1 LHQAIK
7 EKKVTIETMQ
17 RLERINIVID
27 NAQPKNPVAIVLPF
41 KESDISQNVIRPVK
55 NFQNKYLYRFFK
67 RLFDF
72 FSSFILLIILAIP
85 MIILAIAIRLDSE
98 GPALYKQVR
107 LGKDGKP
114 FMLYKFRSMRI
125 DAEKEGAKWA
135 DSNDS
140 RVTKVGK
147 ILRMKRLDE
156 LPQLINIILGQ
167 MSVVG
172 PRPER
177 PEYYKE
183 FRKYIQGFEQRL
195 LVVPGL
201 TGWAQINGG
210 YNILP
215 DRKAELD
222 VEYIENRSFW
232 KDLKIIFRTV
242 KIVLTHDGAR

>member
-1 LHQAIK
+1 MHQAIK

-41 KESDISQNVIRPVK
+41 KENDISQNVIRPVK

-72 FSSFILLIILAIP
+72 LSSFIMLIILAIP

-232 KDLKIIFRTV
+232 NDLKIIFRTV

>member
-1 LHQAIK
+1 MQH
-7 EKKVTIETMQ
+7 TTMQ
-17 RLERINIVID
+17 RLENINIRID
-27 NAQPKNPVAIVLPF
+27 KFQTQNSVEIVLPF
-41 KESDISQNVIRPVK
+41 KEEGFSQNIIRPVTS
-55 NFQNKYLYRFFK
+55 FQNKIIYRFFK

-72 FSSFILLIILAIP
+72 FSSLCMLIILAIP

-98 GPALYKQVR
+98 GPAIYKQVR

-114 FMLYKFRSMRI
+114 FMLYKYRSMRI
-125 DAEKEGAKWA
+125 DAEKEGARWA
-135 DSNDS
+135 DSNDP
-140 RVTKVGK
+140 RVTKIGK
-147 ILRMKRLDE
+147 MLRMKRLDE
-156 LPQLINIILGQ
+156 LPQLINIFLGQ

-215 DRKAELD
+215 DQKAELD

-232 KDLKIIFRTV
+232 NDLKIIFRTV

>member
-1 LHQAIK
+1 MT
-7 EKKVTIETMQ
+7 VGTMQ
-17 RLERINIVID
+17 RLENINIRID
-27 NAQPKNPVAIVLPF
+27 KSPTQNSVEIVLPF
-41 KESDISQNVIRPVK
+41 KEEEITQNIIRPVK
-55 NFQNKYLYRFFK
+55 SFQKKIIYRFFK

-72 FSSFILLIILAIP
+72 FSSLCMLIILAIP
-85 MIILAIAIRLDSE
+85 MIVLAIAIRLDSE
-98 GPALYKQVR
+98 GPAIFKQVR

-114 FMLYKFRSMRI
+114 FMLYKYRSMRI
-125 DAEKEGAKWA
+125 DAEKEGARWA
-135 DSNDS
+135 DSNDP
-140 RVTKVGK
+140 RVTKIGK
-147 ILRMKRLDE
+147 MLRMKRLDE
-156 LPQLINIILGQ
+156 LPQLINIFLGQ

-183 FRKYIQGFEQRL
+183 FRKYIHGFEQRL

-215 DRKAELD
+215 DQKAELD

-232 KDLKIIFRTV
+232 NDLKIIFRTV